1 MRGSLKKIASH
12 ATKNIYMKAVFI
24 SFNQAYYDTIISIL
38 DRNNLRGF
46 TYWDVVQGRGSKTGE
61 PHYGNHA
68 WPTLNSAILTMIED
82 EKVNHFLNLLHELDK
97 KTEAQGLRA
106 FVWNIEQTI

>member
-1 MRGSLKKIASH
+1 M
-12 ATKNIYMKAVFI
+12 
-24 SFNQAYYDTIISIL
+24 

-68 WPTLNSAILTMIED
+68 WPTLNSAIMVMVD
-82 EKVNHFLNLLHELDK
+82 DSKVAPFLALLQQMDK
-97 KTEAQGLRA
+97 KTEALGLRA